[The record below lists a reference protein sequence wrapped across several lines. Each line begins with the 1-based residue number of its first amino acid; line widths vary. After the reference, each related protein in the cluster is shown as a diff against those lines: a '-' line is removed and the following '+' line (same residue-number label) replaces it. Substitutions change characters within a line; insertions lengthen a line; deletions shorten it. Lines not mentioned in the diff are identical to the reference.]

1 MPGASSF
8 ESLLFGHGLY
18 LQDKQIQNATTS
30 DHWFKSSRI
39 HVLVAFRFLS
49 SEIAESYGFGL
60 RCFKSMYQSI
70 DLQPETML
78 KSVIT
83 DKDDALSAAILAHL
97 PFVYHFFCIWHI
109 NMNVMKKCKPIFR
122 QQLDNE
128 LGDKEIGDNQYKA
141 GVDECWK
148 AFL

>member
-1 MPGASSF
+1 MDYTYKTNKYKMP
-8 ESLLFGHGLY
+8 LL
-18 LQDKQIQNATTS
+18 QIIGSTALGS
-30 DHWFKSSRI
+30 MFF
-39 HVLVAFRFLS
+39 VAFCFLS
-49 SEIAESYGFGL
+49 SKIAKSYGFAL
-60 RCFKSMYQSI
+60 RCLKSMYQSI

-83 DKDDALSAAILAHL
+83 NKDDALNATILVHL
-97 PFVYHFFCIWHI
+97 PFMYHFLYIWHI

-141 GVDECWK
+141 GVDEC
-148 AFL
+148 